1 MKQLILLA
9 AFLAF
14 VVVTL
19 GAYVR
24 LSDAGLGC
32 PDWPGCYGQMLVP
45 GHEQAVNQANLAF
58 PERPL
63 ETGKAW
69 KEMAHRYIAGIL
81 GMLILAI
88 ALLSYK
94 ARKTPG
100 QPLVL
105 PVFLLVLVVFQALLG
120 MWTVTLLLKPLIV
133 VSHLLGGIT
142 ILLLLWWLMLRV
154 SLPESTPDKK
164 HRLFPWV
171 LLALVI
177 LYIQITLGG
186 WTSANYAALV
196 CSDLPT
202 CQGQWLPPMDFREG
216 FTLWRGLGQD
226 YEGGVLGEAARTAI
240 HVTHRA
246 GALVTVIVLLGVAI
260 AALRSGEQQLQR
272 PARVIIVLVL
282 LQAALGMINILHVLP
297 LPVAVAHNGVA
308 ALLLISV
315 GTLLYHASST
325 HRSG

>member
-1 MKQLILLA
+1 
-9 AFLAF
+9 
-14 VVVTL
+14 
-19 GAYVR
+19 
-24 LSDAGLGC
+24 
-32 PDWPGCYGQMLVP
+32 
-45 GHEQAVNQANLAF
+45 
-58 PERPL
+58 
-63 ETGKAW
+63 
-69 KEMAHRYIAGIL
+69 MAHRYIAGIL
-81 GMLILAI
+81 GLLIFVI
-88 ALLSYK
+88 TLLSCR

-120 MWTVTLLLKPLIV
+120 MWTVTLLLKPVIV

-154 SLPESTPDKK
+154 SLPESTRSEK
-164 HRLFPWV
+164 HRLFPWS
-171 LLALVI
+171 LLALVV
-177 LYIQITLGG
+177 LYIQIFLGG

-202 CQGQWLPPMDFREG
+202 CQGQWWPPMDFREG

-240 HVTHRA
+240 HISHRV

-260 AALRSGEQQLQR
+260 AALRSGEQPLQR
-272 PARVIIVLVL
+272 PARVIFVLVL
-282 LQAALGMINILHVLP
+282 LQAVLGVINILHVLP
-297 LPVAVAHNGVA
+297 LPIAVAHNGVA